1 MKLLG
6 SCKISENGVFINKEH
21 DAHYSAYENDWKR
34 ELYAKLNF
42 DYPKFH
48 KMDSLAKMAYL
59 SFKLLEPKVD
69 LEAYNDDAIAMLF
82 ANSSSSHSTDVKF
95 IESFTESSPS
105 PSLFVYTL
113 PNILTG
119 ELAILNKWYG
129 ENIFFIQENFNPEF
143 YLEQINFYFSKGLKI
158 CLSGWV
164 ESGPE
169 GEECFLF
176 IVENKEG
183 NVTLDE
189 LNKCYKQNT

>member
-6 SCKISENGVFINKEH
+6 SCKISENGVFVNTNLEQY
-21 DAHYSAYENDWKR
+21 YSTYETDWKR

-48 KMDSLAKMAYL
+48 KMDPLAKMAYL

-69 LEAYNDDAIAMLF
+69 LGSFEDDAIVMLF
-82 ANSSSSHSTDVKF
+82 ANSSSSHTTDEKF
-95 IESFTESSPS
+95 KKSYYERSPS

-129 ENIFFIQENFNPEF
+129 ENIFFIQKNFNPEF
-143 YLEQINFYFSKGLKI
+143 YLEQINFYFSKGLNI
-158 CLSGWV
+158 CLCGWV
-164 ESGPE
+164 ESGPK

-176 IVENKEG
+176 VVENKDG
-183 NVTLDE
+183 DVTHDE
-189 LNKCYKQNT
+189 LYKCYKQKK

>member
-1 MKLLG
+1 MRLLG
-6 SCKISENGVFINKEH
+6 SCKISASGVFVNNNH
-21 DAHYSAYENDWKR
+21 DAYYSVSQIDWKR
-34 ELYAKLNF
+34 ELYAKLSF

-48 KMDSLAKMAYL
+48 KMDTLAKMAFL

-69 LEAYNDDAIAMLF
+69 LSVFNDDDIVMLF
-82 ANSSSSHSTDVKF
+82 ANSSSSHTTDEKF
-95 IESFTESSPS
+95 KRSYNESSPS

-164 ESGPE
+164 ESGPK

-176 IVENKEG
+176 IIENKDG
-183 NVTLDE
+183 DVTHDE
-189 LNKCYKQNT
+189 LYKCYKQKT